1 MFLGISIIVTRVNAS
16 EPGNTVKKYASQSI
30 HVVITIDFSSL
41 PADLRFIILN
51 EIKIGEVTETE
62 HTPDLTTTANSNP
75 EPEVKNDMNVITLTT
90 ENNISMMK
98 QRLKDTLIKNKIRDY
113 VVMVDLEDQN
123 RIIILK
129 KEQAKTLGVHH
140 CLHCGMEFENEIQ
153 LSVHQK
159 IHYMV

>member
-1 MFLGISIIVTRVNAS
+1 M
-16 EPGNTVKKYASQSI
+16 
-30 HVVITIDFSSL
+30 VITIDLSRL
-41 PADLRFIILN
+41 PTDLRSMILK
-51 EIKIGEVTETE
+51 EIKIGVDIAETE
-62 HTPDLTTTANSNP
+62 HTRDLTTDSIT
-75 EPEVKNDMNVITLTT
+75 EPEVKNDLNVITLPN
-90 ENNISMMK
+90 ENNISMIK

-129 KEQAKTLGVHH
+129 KEHAKTLGVYH

-153 LSVHQK
+153 LSVHQR